1 MLSLLVFIF
10 LGVLLVRVGHGH
22 SDLIRE
28 LQRLQ
33 QERGQGRVRLLRMQR
48 IHMRLRMRRRFHHSW
63 IQGSDTV

>member
-22 SDLIRE
+22 SDLIRQ

-33 QERGQGRVRLLRMQR
+33 QERRQGRVRLLRM
-48 IHMRLRMRRRFHHSW
+48 
-63 IQGSDTV
+63 